1 MPKSKNTRKAEQVKK
16 RAQRDQLA
24 FSQLPRSKQ
33 RELKSRNPNNPIAA
47 MRAEAR
53 QQSEIR
59 HAYAETPA
67 PMSQA
72 VMAAILFGGLR

>member
-1 MPKSKNTRKAEQVKK
+1 MPKSKNTRKAQQVKK
-16 RAQRDQLA
+16 RDIRDQEA

-33 RELKSRNPNNPIAA
+33 RELRARNPKDPIAA

-53 QQSEIR
+53 QRADIR
-59 HAYAETPA
+59 RAYDEDPK

-72 VMAAILFGGLR
+72 VMAAILFGGMR

>member
-33 RELKSRNPNNPIAA
+33 RQLKARNPNNPIAA

-53 QQSEIR
+53 QQAEIR
-59 HAYAETPA
+59 RAYDEPA
-67 PMSQA
+67 RPSA
-72 VMAAILFGGLR
+72 AAMAAILFGGMR

>member
-33 RELKSRNPNNPIAA
+33 RQLKAKNPNDPIAA
-47 MRAEAR
+47 MRAEER
-53 QQSEIR
+53 QRTEIR
-59 HAYAETPA
+59 RAYDEDHA

-72 VMAAILFGGLR
+72 AMAAILFGGMR